1 MIGFWIVSAA
11 FIAAA
16 LLFLLPP
23 LLARSPKRAVVG
35 RRAATVSI
43 YQDELSELDADLK
56 ADTITPEQH
65 QHSRNELQ
73 RRMLEDVSA
82 ESNSASAEH
91 GARGRWAAWVVGVV
105 FPVFAVL
112 LYLQLGSPDAL
123 SPGERAGLPLGHST
137 GEITEQQI
145 LSMVEGLARRL
156 EKNPQDARGWVMLGR
171 SYTAL
176 GRFPDATVAYAKATE
191 LVANDAQLWSDY
203 ADVQAMA
210 NGKRLQGKPEEF
222 IRKALEVDP
231 NNHKA
236 LALAGTAAFEA
247 RNYPAAVEYWE
258 RLLKLLPADSEGYQ
272 SVFAS
277 ISEARS
283 LAVPA
288 GESGVQPA
296 QAKGVIRGAVS
307 ISPAL
312 SGRIDPGATLFVFAR
327 AVNGPKMPLAVQRL
341 SAKDLP
347 VRFSLDDSMA
357 MTPELKLSNFSE
369 VVVGARI
376 SKSGNAASQSGDLQ
390 GVVSPVKMGMTNVEI
405 VIHEIVP

>member
-23 LLARSPKRAVVG
+23 LLVRSPKISVVG

-82 ESNSASAEH
+82 EPDIASATQV
-91 GARGRWAAWVVGVV
+91 ARGRWAAWVAGVA
-105 FPVFAVL
+105 FPIFAVF
-112 LYLQLGSPDAL
+112 LYLQLGNPGAL
-123 SPGERAGLPLGHST
+123 LPEEQAGLPPGHST

-156 EKNPQDARGWVMLGR
+156 EKNPQDAEGWVMLGR

-176 GRFPDATVAYAKATE
+176 DRFPDATVAYARATE

-210 NGKRLQGKPEEF
+210 NGRRLQGKPEEF
-222 IRKALEVDP
+222 IRKALKIDP
-231 NNHKA
+231 DNRKA
-236 LALAGTAAFEA
+236 LALAGTAAFEVH
-247 RNYPAAVEYWE
+247 NYLVAVEHWE

-277 ISEARS
+277 INEARS
-283 LAVPA
+283 LAVPT
-288 GESGVQPA
+288 GESDVRSA

-312 SGRIDPGATLFVFAR
+312 SGKIDPGATLFVFAR
-327 AVNGPKMPLAVQRL
+327 AVNGPKMPLAVQRF
-341 SAKDLP
+341 STKDLP

-390 GVVSPVKMGMTNVEI
+390 GVVSPVKMGTTNVEI